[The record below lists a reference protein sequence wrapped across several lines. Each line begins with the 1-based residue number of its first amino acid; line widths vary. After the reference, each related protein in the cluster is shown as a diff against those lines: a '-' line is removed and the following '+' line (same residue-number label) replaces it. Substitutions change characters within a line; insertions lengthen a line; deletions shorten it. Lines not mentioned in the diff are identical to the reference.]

1 MPIRSS
7 EASSDGLLFL
17 GMWLR
22 MWSSMSSAMR
32 LLMAPLAA
40 ASPLKDVCALF
51 IIIERA
57 QNGLQ
62 LPDDLLCS
70 GPPWSVRRR

>member
-40 ASPLKDVCALF
+40 ASL
-51 IIIERA
+51 
-57 QNGLQ
+57 
-62 LPDDLLCS
+62 
-70 GPPWSVRRR
+70 